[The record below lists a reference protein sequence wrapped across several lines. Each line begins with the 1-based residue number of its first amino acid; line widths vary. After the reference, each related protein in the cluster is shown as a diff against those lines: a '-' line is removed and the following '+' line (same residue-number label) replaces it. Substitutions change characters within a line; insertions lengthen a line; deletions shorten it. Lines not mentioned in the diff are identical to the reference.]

1 MSPEKRHRRDALLK
15 KVLWAAAILAGYY
28 IFVRLTGLS
37 IPCVFREV
45 TGLKC
50 PGCGVTHMAMH
61 AAHFEF
67 GRAFKSNP
75 LLFFMFPFFGAV
87 LAVKLIFMSDA
98 LESNSRVYR
107 IGERICLGL
116 VMVFWVVRNIVGI

>member
-1 MSPEKRHRRDALLK
+1 MSPEKRKRRDALLK
-15 KVLWAAAILAGYY
+15 KVIVTAAVLAVYY
-28 IFVRLTGLS
+28 LFVRFTGLS

-45 TGLKC
+45 TGFRC

-61 AAHFEF
+61 AARLEF
-67 GRAFKSNP
+67 GLAFRSNP

-87 LAVKLIFMSDA
+87 LAVKLIFMPDA